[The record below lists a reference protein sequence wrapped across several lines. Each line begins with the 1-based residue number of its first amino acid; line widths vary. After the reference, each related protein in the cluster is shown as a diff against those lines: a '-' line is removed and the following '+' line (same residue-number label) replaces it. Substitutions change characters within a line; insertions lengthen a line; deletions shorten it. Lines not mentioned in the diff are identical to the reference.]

1 MVRNLIVSAA
11 FLAIAVSQCPSDF
24 TQFNNKCYKVF
35 NYNSLTWAQADGS
48 CQDYG
53 GHLASIHDNAT
64 DNFLI
69 DYARQVGVRTAAWIG
84 VRNRGSGPSWSDST
98 ALDFKNFAPA
108 QDDPPICY
116 AFSAV
121 AFYYPG
127 QWIPQSCDALMA
139 YICQA
144 DFSPSVAAS
153 TVNPFTCG
161 QPNYYGNNGTIQSPG
176 YPQVFHKVDCTWQI
190 SVFNNYANIEFPPI
204 KALAYW
210 YLEIYAGNTRDTLL
224 YTTTSFSPFNTT
236 LKLSS
241 NNPQMMIRIMTEDND
256 DVNPF
261 EIHYSGTDS
270 PLYINP
276 TPPSMIKSRA
286 NRLH

>member
-11 FLAIAVSQCPSDF
+11 FLAIALSQCPSDF

-64 DNFLI
+64 DSFLI

-84 VRNRGSGPSWSDST
+84 
-98 ALDFKNFAPA
+98 
-108 QDDPPICY
+108 
-116 AFSAV
+116 
-121 AFYYPG
+121 
-127 QWIPQSCDALMA
+127 
-139 YICQA
+139 
-144 DFSPSVAAS
+144 
-153 TVNPFTCG
+153 
-161 QPNYYGNNGTIQSPG
+161 
-176 YPQVFHKVDCTWQI
+176 
-190 SVFNNYANIEFPPI
+190 
-204 KALAYW
+204 AYW
-210 YLEIYAGNTRDTLL
+210 YLEIYAGNNRDTLL